1 MKPEAGQI
9 YGKRYRLVDRIAIGG
24 MGEVWRAHDEVIL
37 RDVAIKILKP
47 EFMGDPGFLE
57 RFRVEARHAARVD
70 HEGIAD
76 VYDYGE
82 GSGSAYL
89 VMELV
94 SGESLARLI
103 EKRIRISEVEVLSI
117 VEQTARALH
126 AAHQD
131 GLVHRDVKPGNLLVT
146 PSGKVKI
153 TDFGIARVA
162 DQVALTATG
171 QVMGTVQY
179 LSPEQATG
187 KPATPATD
195 IYSLGVVAYEAL
207 TGRRPFTGESQM
219 IIAMAQI
226 NDKPPAMDED
236 IDKRVQDL
244 ILSCLAK
251 KPGQRPGSALDL
263 ANRAKALRLQLEG
276 VSPTDSF
283 DLEETKVIRT
293 KNVEPDPKTEPAEK
307 LPVIWPWLVLI
318 GVLFAAAAAVMI
330 AIVISLI
337 NEGNEGTESPAPTF
351 SSTVAPSV
359 SPTANGE
366 TVVVLLTDV
375 IGKNVADASIFLK
388 ELGLLVE
395 AVPGEG
401 LSPDDPRILTVY
413 KAEGLG
419 QVPVGS
425 TIRIFYY
432 IQQST
437 VPGPTVTAPAPGGST
452 TPTPSQTPSV
462 SFSPIPTPNQ
472 SSTPT
477 PSESESSGG

>member
-9 YGKRYRLVDRIAIGG
+9 YGNRYRLVDRIAIGG

-94 SGESLARLI
+94 SGDSLARII
-103 EKRIRISEVEVLSI
+103 EKRIRLSGVEVLSI
-117 VEQTARALH
+117 IEQTARALH
-126 AAHQD
+126 AAHED
-131 GLVHRDVKPGNLLVT
+131 GLVHRDVKPGNLLIT

-179 LSPEQATG
+179 LAPEQATG
-187 KPATPATD
+187 KQATPSTD
-195 IYSLGVVAYEAL
+195 IYSLGIVAYEAL

-219 IIAMAQI
+219 VSAMAQI
-226 NDKPPAMDED
+226 NDKPPAMDAD
-236 IDKRVQDL
+236 IDQRVQDL
-244 ILSCLAK
+244 VLSCLAK
-251 KPGQRPGSALDL
+251 KPNQRPGSALDL

-276 VSPTDSF
+276 VSATEVFNQDQTPTVRTRVI
-283 DLEETKVIRT
+283 EE
-293 KNVEPDPKTEPAEK
+293 DPKTEPAEK

-318 GVLFAAAAAVMI
+318 GSLFAAAAGVMI
-330 AIVISLI
+330 AIVLSLGSEQQ
-337 NEGNEGTESPAPTF
+337 NEVPVPTF
-351 SSTVAPSV
+351 DPSL
-359 SPTANGE
+359 SPTDTPSE
-366 TVVVLLTDV
+366 QPVQTVVVLLTDV

-388 ELGLLVE
+388 ERGLLVD
-395 AVPGEG
+395 AVPGEP
-401 LSPDDPRILTVY
+401 LDPADPRILSVY
-413 KAEGLG
+413 RADGLG
-419 QVPVGS
+419 QVPIGS
-425 TIRIFYY
+425 TVKIYYY
-432 IQQST
+432 IQQTT
-437 VPGPTVTAPAPGGST
+437 VPSPTESTPGSPPTDGGTPAPI
-452 TPTPSQTPSV
+452 PLPSFTV
-462 SFSPIPTPNQ
+462 SPIPSP
-472 SSTPT
+472 TPT
-477 PSESESSGG
+477 GQSGSGN

>member
-9 YGKRYRLVDRIAIGG
+9 YGDRYRLVDRIAIGG

-94 SGESLARLI
+94 SGDSLARII
-103 EKRIRISEVEVLSI
+103 EKRIRLTSVEVLSI
-117 VEQTARALH
+117 VEQTAKALH
-126 AAHQD
+126 AAHED
-131 GLVHRDVKPGNLLVT
+131 GLVHRDVKPGNLLIT

-179 LSPEQATG
+179 LAPEQATG
-187 KPATPATD
+187 KPATPSTD
-195 IYSLGVVAYEAL
+195 IYSLGIVAYEAL
-207 TGRRPFTGESQM
+207 TGKRPFTGESQM
-219 IIAMAQI
+219 VIAMAQI
-226 NDKPPAMDED
+226 NDKPPAMDDD

-244 ILSCLAK
+244 VLSCLAK
-251 KPGQRPGSALDL
+251 KPNQRPGSALDL
-263 ANRAKALRLQLEG
+263 SNRAKALRLQLEG
-276 VSPTDSF
+276 VSPTEVFSQ
-283 DLEETKVIRT
+283 DLNQTVSTKTI
-293 KNVEPDPKTEPAEK
+293 EQDPQTEPGEK

-318 GVLFAAAAAVMI
+318 GILFAAAAAVMI
-330 AIVISLI
+330 AIVFSLMS
-337 NEGNEGTESPAPTF
+337 EQERESTIPTFEPAP
-351 SSTVAPSV
+351 SPSESQTQEPV
-359 SPTANGE
+359 PTA
-366 TVVVLLTDV
+366 VVLLTDV

-388 ELGLLVE
+388 ERGLLVD
-395 AVPGEG
+395 AVPGEA
-401 LSPDDPRILTVY
+401 LDPADPRILTVY
-413 KAEGLG
+413 RADGLG
-419 QVPVGS
+419 QVPIGS
-425 TIRIFYY
+425 TVKIYYY
-432 IQQST
+432 IQQGAL
-437 VPGPTVTAPAPGGST
+437 PEPTTTEPAPEVSDDGSPVPIPVPSFTT
-452 TPTPSQTPSV
+452 TPLPSD
-462 SFSPIPTPNQ
+462 
-472 SSTPT
+472 TPT
-477 PSESESSGG
+477 EDPEEGP

>member
-9 YGKRYRLVDRIAIGG
+9 YGNRYRLVDRIAIGG

-94 SGESLARLI
+94 SGDSLARII
-103 EKRIRISEVEVLSI
+103 EKRIRLSGVEVLSI
-117 VEQTARALH
+117 IEQTARALH
-126 AAHQD
+126 AAHED
-131 GLVHRDVKPGNLLVT
+131 GLVHRDVKPGNLLIT

-179 LSPEQATG
+179 LAPEQATG
-187 KPATPATD
+187 KQATPSTD
-195 IYSLGVVAYEAL
+195 IYSLGIVAYEAL

-219 IIAMAQI
+219 VIAMAQI
-226 NDKPPAMDED
+226 NDKPPAMDAD
-236 IDKRVQDL
+236 IDQRVQDL
-244 ILSCLAK
+244 VLSCLAK
-251 KPGQRPGSALDL
+251 KPNQRPGSALDL
-263 ANRAKALRLQLEG
+263 SNRAKALRLQLEG
-276 VSPTDSF
+276 VSPTEVFNQDQTTTVRTRVI
-283 DLEETKVIRT
+283 EE
-293 KNVEPDPKTEPAEK
+293 DPKTEPAEK
-307 LPVIWPWLVLI
+307 LPVIWPWLALI
-318 GVLFAAAAAVMI
+318 GLLFAAAAGVMI
-330 AIVISLI
+330 AIVLSLMGEQQ
-337 NEGNEGTESPAPTF
+337 NEVPVPTFDPSLSPSESPSEQPAQ
-351 SSTVAPSV
+351 
-359 SPTANGE
+359 

-388 ELGLLVE
+388 ERGLLVD
-395 AVPGEG
+395 AVPGEP
-401 LSPDDPRILTVY
+401 LDPADPRILSVY
-413 KAEGLG
+413 RADGLG
-419 QVPVGS
+419 QVAVGS
-425 TIRIFYY
+425 TVRIYYY
-432 IQQST
+432 IQQT
-437 VPGPTVTAPAPGGST
+437 VVPGPTESTPGSEPTDGGSPAPI
-452 TPTPSQTPSV
+452 PLPSFTV
-462 SFSPIPTPNQ
+462 SPIPTP
-472 SSTPT
+472 TPT
-477 PSESESSGG
+477 GESGSGN

>member
-9 YGKRYRLVDRIAIGG
+9 YGNRYRLVDRIAIGG

-94 SGESLARLI
+94 SGDSLARII
-103 EKRIRISEVEVLSI
+103 EKRIRLSGVEVLSI
-117 VEQTARALH
+117 IEQTARALH
-126 AAHQD
+126 AAHED
-131 GLVHRDVKPGNLLVT
+131 GLVHRDVKPGNLLIT

-179 LSPEQATG
+179 LAPEQATG
-187 KPATPATD
+187 KQATPSTD
-195 IYSLGVVAYEAL
+195 IYSLGIVAYEAL

-219 IIAMAQI
+219 VIAMAQI
-226 NDKPPAMDED
+226 NDKPPAMDAD
-236 IDKRVQDL
+236 IDQRVQDL
-244 ILSCLAK
+244 VLSCLAK
-251 KPGQRPGSALDL
+251 KPNQRPGSALDL

-276 VSPTDSF
+276 VSATEVFNQDQTPTVRTRVI
-283 DLEETKVIRT
+283 EE
-293 KNVEPDPKTEPAEK
+293 DPKTEPAEK

-318 GVLFAAAAAVMI
+318 GSLFAAAAGVMI
-330 AIVISLI
+330 AIVLSLGSEQQ
-337 NEGNEGTESPAPTF
+337 NEVPVPTF
-351 SSTVAPSV
+351 DPSL
-359 SPTANGE
+359 SPTDTPSE
-366 TVVVLLTDV
+366 QPVQTVVVLLTDV

-388 ELGLLVE
+388 ERGLLVD
-395 AVPGEG
+395 AVPGEP
-401 LSPDDPRILTVY
+401 LDPADPRILSVY
-413 KAEGLG
+413 RADGLG

-425 TIRIFYY
+425 TVKIYYY
-432 IQQST
+432 IQQTT
-437 VPGPTVTAPAPGGST
+437 VPSPTESTPGSPPTDGGTPAPIPLPSFT
-452 TPTPSQTPSV
+452 VSPIPSPTPSG
-462 SFSPIPTPNQ
+462 Q
-472 SSTPT
+472 SG
-477 PSESESSGG
+477 SGN

>member
-9 YGKRYRLVDRIAIGG
+9 YGNRYRLVDRIAIGG

-47 EFMGDPGFLE
+47 EYMGDPGFLE

-94 SGESLARLI
+94 AGESLARII
-103 EKRIRISEVEVLSI
+103 EKRIRLPEVEVLSI
-117 VEQTARALH
+117 VEQTAKALH
-126 AAHQD
+126 SAHLD
-131 GLVHRDVKPGNLLVT
+131 GLVHRDIKPGNLLIT

-179 LSPEQATG
+179 LAPEQATG
-187 KPATPATD
+187 KPATPSTD
-195 IYSLGVVAYEAL
+195 IYSLGIVAYEAL

-219 IIAMAQI
+219 VIAMAQI
-226 NDKPPAMDED
+226 NDKPPAMGDD

-244 ILSCLAK
+244 IFSCLAK
-251 KPGQRPGSALDL
+251 KPNQRPGSALDL
-263 ANRAKALRLQLEG
+263 SNRAKALRLQLEG
-276 VSPTDSF
+276 VSPTDAFSS
-283 DLEETKVIRT
+283 DETPTVRT
-293 KNVEPDPKTEPAEK
+293 QKYEAEPKTEPAEK
-307 LPVIWPWLVLI
+307 LPIIWPWLVLI
-318 GVLFAAAAAVMI
+318 GLLFAAAAAVMI
-330 AIVISLI
+330 AIVVSLMS
-337 NEGNEGTESPAPTF
+337 EGEASPSP
-351 SSTVAPSV
+351 
-359 SPTANGE
+359 SPTISSSATPSQTPTEEPTE

-375 IGKNVADASIFLK
+375 IGKSVADATIFLK
-388 ELGLLVE
+388 ERGLVVNAVTGE
-395 AVPGEG
+395 ALDP
-401 LSPDDPRILTVY
+401 SDPRILSVY

-419 QVPVGS
+419 QVPIGS
-425 TIRIFYY
+425 EVTIYYY
-432 IQQST
+432 IKQ
-437 VPGPTVTAPAPGGST
+437 TVTPSPSPTATDPSA
-452 TPTPSQTPSV
+452 TPTPTD
-462 SFSPIPTPNQ
+462 T
-472 SSTPT
+472 STPT
-477 PSESESSGG
+477 PTPTGSSGG

>member
-9 YGKRYRLVDRIAIGG
+9 YGDRYRLVDRIAIGG

-94 SGESLARLI
+94 SGDSLARII
-103 EKRIRISEVEVLSI
+103 EKRIRLTSVEVLSI
-117 VEQTARALH
+117 VEQTAKALH
-126 AAHQD
+126 AAHED
-131 GLVHRDVKPGNLLVT
+131 GLVHRDVKPGNLLIT

-179 LSPEQATG
+179 LAPEQATG
-187 KPATPATD
+187 KPATPSTD
-195 IYSLGVVAYEAL
+195 IYSLGIVAYEAL
-207 TGRRPFTGESQM
+207 TGKRPFTGESQM
-219 IIAMAQI
+219 VIAMAQI
-226 NDKPPAMDED
+226 NDKPPAMDDD

-244 ILSCLAK
+244 VLSCLAK
-251 KPGQRPGSALDL
+251 KPNQRPGSALDL
-263 ANRAKALRLQLEG
+263 SNRAKALRLQLEG
-276 VSPTDSF
+276 VSPTEVFSQ
-283 DLEETKVIRT
+283 DLSQTVSTKTI
-293 KNVEPDPKTEPAEK
+293 EQDPQTEPGEK

-318 GVLFAAAAAVMI
+318 GILFAAAAAVMI
-330 AIVISLI
+330 AIVFSLMS
-337 NEGNEGTESPAPTF
+337 EQERESTIPTFEPAP
-351 SSTVAPSV
+351 SPSESQTKEPV
-359 SPTANGE
+359 PTA
-366 TVVVLLTDV
+366 VVLLTDV

-388 ELGLLVE
+388 ERGLLVD
-395 AVPGEG
+395 AVPGEA
-401 LSPDDPRILTVY
+401 LDPADPRILTVY
-413 KAEGLG
+413 RADGLG
-419 QVPVGS
+419 QVPIGS
-425 TIRIFYY
+425 TVKIYYY
-432 IQQST
+432 IQQGT
-437 VPGPTVTAPAPGGST
+437 LPEPTTTAPAPEVSDDGSPVPIPVPSFTT
-452 TPTPSQTPSV
+452 TPLPSD
-462 SFSPIPTPNQ
+462 
-472 SSTPT
+472 TPT
-477 PSESESSGG
+477 EDPEEGP

>member
-1 MKPEAGQI
+1 VKPEAGQI
-9 YGKRYRLVDRIAIGG
+9 YGDRYKLVDRIAIGG

-94 SGESLARLI
+94 SGDSLARII
-103 EKRIRISEVEVLSI
+103 EKRIRLTGVEVLSI
-117 VEQTARALH
+117 IEQTARALH
-126 AAHQD
+126 AAHED
-131 GLVHRDVKPGNLLVT
+131 GLVHRDVKPGNLLIT

-179 LSPEQATG
+179 LAPEQATG
-187 KPATPATD
+187 KPATPSTD
-195 IYSLGVVAYEAL
+195 IYSLGIVAYEAL

-219 IIAMAQI
+219 VIAMAQI
-226 NDKPPAMDED
+226 NDKPPAMGED

-244 ILSCLAK
+244 VLACLAK
-251 KPGQRPGSALDL
+251 KPNQRPGSALDL
-263 ANRAKALRLQLEG
+263 SNRARALRLQLEG
-276 VSPTDSF
+276 VSPTEVFNQDQAP
-283 DLEETKVIRT
+283 TVRT
-293 KNVEPDPKTEPAEK
+293 RAAEPDPRTEPADK
-307 LPVIWPWLVLI
+307 LPVIWPWLALI
-318 GVLFAAAAAVMI
+318 GLLFAAAAGVMI
-330 AIVISLI
+330 AIVLSLMAEQEPSSTI
-337 NEGNEGTESPAPTF
+337 PTFEPTIAPTDAV
-351 SSTVAPSV
+351 TEAPV
-359 SPTANGE
+359 PTA
-366 TVVVLLTDV
+366 VVLLTDV

-388 ELGLLVE
+388 ERGLLVD
-395 AVPGEG
+395 AIPGEA
-401 LSPDDPRILTVY
+401 LDPEDPRILTVY
-413 KAEGLG
+413 RADGLG

-425 TIRIFYY
+425 TVKIYYY
-432 IQQST
+432 IQQGAIPDPTNPEPTDSPTQDGSIPIPLPTST
-437 VPGPTVTAPAPGGST
+437 GSPLPTEAPGG
-452 TPTPSQTPSV
+452 TP
-462 SFSPIPTPNQ
+462 
-472 SSTPT
+472 
-477 PSESESSGG
+477 

>member
-9 YGKRYRLVDRIAIGG
+9 YGNRYRLVDRIAIGG

-94 SGESLARLI
+94 SGDSLARII
-103 EKRIRISEVEVLSI
+103 EKRIRLSGVEVLSI
-117 VEQTARALH
+117 IEQTARALH
-126 AAHQD
+126 AAHED
-131 GLVHRDVKPGNLLVT
+131 GLVHRDVKPGNLLIT

-179 LSPEQATG
+179 LAPEQATG
-187 KPATPATD
+187 KQATPSTD
-195 IYSLGVVAYEAL
+195 IYSLGIVAYEAL

-219 IIAMAQI
+219 VIAMAQI
-226 NDKPPAMDED
+226 NDKPPAMDAD
-236 IDKRVQDL
+236 IDQRVQDL
-244 ILSCLAK
+244 VLSCLAK
-251 KPGQRPGSALDL
+251 KPNQRPGSALDL

-276 VSPTDSF
+276 VSATEVFNQDQTPTVRTRVI
-283 DLEETKVIRT
+283 EE
-293 KNVEPDPKTEPAEK
+293 DPKTEPAEK

-318 GVLFAAAAAVMI
+318 GSLFAAAAGVMI
-330 AIVISLI
+330 AIVLSLGSEQQ
-337 NEGNEGTESPAPTF
+337 NEVPVPTF
-351 SSTVAPSV
+351 DPSL
-359 SPTANGE
+359 SPTDTPSE
-366 TVVVLLTDV
+366 QPVQTVVVLLTDV

-388 ELGLLVE
+388 ERGLLVD
-395 AVPGEG
+395 AVPGEP
-401 LSPDDPRILTVY
+401 LDPADPRILSVY
-413 KAEGLG
+413 RADGLG

-425 TIRIFYY
+425 TVKIYYY
-432 IQQST
+432 IQQTT
-437 VPGPTVTAPAPGGST
+437 VPSPTESTPGSPPTDGGTPAPI
-452 TPTPSQTPSV
+452 PLPSFTV
-462 SFSPIPTPNQ
+462 SPIPSP
-472 SSTPT
+472 TPT
-477 PSESESSGG
+477 GQSGSGN